1 MNEINY
7 PNRSEE
13 KKKNMVKAPRL
24 TPRLTPASRK
34 DGCPCG
40 QRVSRLVRPRRYC
53 HLSGARKPPPQVT
66 RGRRLRLAAP
76 GTRRRGPPRRPG
88 RCLGARAGLLG
99 GRAWTRGFPRGR
111 HRHWCQA
118 GRGWKARRGP
128 RGPGGRRRRLGDPG
142 GRGRPG
148 ASRLRAVAHGST
160 SGFSASLAV
169 CYLSLRVAFLCRWY
183 LIRKDILKTS
193 EKPRATTRGVIS
205 CERILRPG
213 CSEDDREGLNPWRPG
228 DVCPRGPPRRRK
240 AGKNQRS
247 PQEDTWTCGDPA
259 TRLASCRGL

>member
-13 KKKNMVKAPRL
+13 KKKKHGESAPPDAPPDARL
-24 TPRLTPASRK
+24 QEGRVPLRAACEPPGPASPLLPPLGSPGAASPSDTRTEAPAGSPGNPAARPPAEAQALPRSAGRPPGRESLDAGFPARPASASGRTGLEGPARPAWPQGPQTPAR
-34 DGCPCG
+34 G
-40 QRVSRLVRPRRYC
+40 PRRTGA
-53 HLSGARKPPPQVT
+53 SGGVQA
-66 RGRRLRLAAP
+66 
-76 GTRRRGPPRRPG
+76 
-88 RCLGARAGLLG
+88 
-99 GRAWTRGFPRGR
+99 
-111 HRHWCQA
+111 A
-118 GRGWKARRGP
+118 GRGARLHVGLFSFARRVLFVP
-128 RGPGGRRRRLGDPG
+128 
-142 GRGRPG
+142 
-148 ASRLRAVAHGST
+148 A
-160 SGFSASLAV
+160 
-169 CYLSLRVAFLCRWY
+169 CAFLRRWH
-183 LIRKDILKTS
+183 LIKKDILKTS

-213 CSEDDREGLNPWRPG
+213 CSEDREGLNPWRPG

>member
-53 HLSGARKPPPQVT
+53 HLSGAREPPPQVT

-88 RCLGARAGLLG
+88 LCLLG
-99 GRAWTRGFPRGR
+99 WRAWTRGFLRGR
-111 HRHWCQA
+111 RRRRA

-247 PQEDTWTCGDPA
+247 PQEDTWTCGDLA